1 MKLFLVYL
9 GGKAPGANI
18 ELHDVRFV
26 VAENIADTHETLRNQ
41 WFGTVTGLHIDSY
54 MQVNDIDGYAV
65 SLAKEKQQTSH
76 KLYFVNLGGYYPEQ
90 IAEQH
95 EFLLCVATSEYDAKQ
110 KAKQQ
115 LLANADSK
123 HKDDLLELDEC
134 FAIEQLQG
142 WHIHLT
148 ASGKAQP
155 MRPDWSGYNV
165 IGK

>member
-9 GGKAPGANI
+9 GGKAPRANI

-26 VAENIADTHETLRNQ
+26 VANSIDETHETLRAQ
-41 WFGTVTGLHIDSY
+41 WFGTVKGLHIDSY
-54 MQVNDIDGYAV
+54 MLVSHIDGYAV
-65 SLAKEKQQTSH
+65 SLEKEPQPGEN

-95 EFLLCVATSEYDAKQ
+95 EFMLCVATSEHDAKQ
-110 KAKQQ
+110 IAKQH

-134 FAIEQLQG
+134 FALEQLQG
-142 WHIHLT
+142 WHIHL
-148 ASGKAQP
+148 AVSGISQP
-155 MRPDWSGYNV
+155 MRPDWSGYKV
-165 IGK
+165 IG

>member
-26 VAENIADTHETLRNQ
+26 VAENIADTHETLRSQ
-41 WFGTVTGLHIDSY
+41 WFGTVKGLHIDSY

-65 SLAKEKQQTSH
+65 SLTTEKPQTSQ

-95 EFLLCVATSEYDAKQ
+95 EFLLCVATSEHDAKQ

-142 WHIHLT
+142 WHIQLT

-155 MRPDWSGYNV
+155 MHPDWSGYNV

>member
-26 VAENIADTHETLRNQ
+26 VANDIADTYDVLCAQ
-41 WFGTVTGLHIDSY
+41 WFGTVKGLHIDSY
-54 MQVNDIDGYAV
+54 MQVHDIDGYAV
-65 SLAKEKQQTSH
+65 SLAKDAQQSEN
-76 KLYFVNLGGYYPEQ
+76 KLYFVNLGGYYPDK

-95 EFLLCVATSEYDAKQ
+95 EFLLCVATSEHDAKQ

-148 ASGKAQP
+148 ASGRAQQ
-155 MRPDWSGYNV
+155 MHPDWSGYKV
-165 IGK
+165 IA